1 MGPVPHRCFIPASIS
16 YPTIISSFFFEILL
30 HLRHLPLLL
39 GRQFWVG
46 YWKEKKKVRPLRRHW
61 KIINEIHNTV
71 RVKSPAYD
79 ETKKTQTSLFVL
91 GTLLKINSWAGLIL
105 TSMFDDC
112 AETWSKQEP
121 IAQGVSNL
129 LCICWWDP
137 VRIFCGSLRKEKYDA
152 GETDANTDWLT
163 TIHIYIQSDTKQS
176 GRQTDRHQAVRQ
188 AGRQE

>member
-1 MGPVPHRCFIPASIS
+1 MGPVPHRCFISASIS

-71 RVKSPAYD
+71 RAKSPAYD

-105 TSMFDDC
+105 TSMFDNC

-137 VRIFCGSLRKEKYDA
+137 VRIFRGSLRKEKHDA

-163 TIHIYIQSDTKQS
+163 SIHIYIQSDTKQS
-176 GRQTDRHQAVRQ
+176 GRQTNRHQAVRQ

>member
-1 MGPVPHRCFIPASIS
+1 MGPVPHRCFISASIS

-46 YWKEKKKVRPLRRHW
+46 YWKEKKKVRPLRRLW

-79 ETKKTQTSLFVL
+79 ETKKPQTPLFVL

-105 TSMFDDC
+105 TSMFDNC

-137 VRIFCGSLRKEKYDA
+137 VRIFRGSLRKEKHDA

-163 TIHIYIQSDTKQS
+163 SIHIYIQSDTKQS
-176 GRQTDRHQAVRQ
+176 GRQTDWHQAVRQ

>member
-1 MGPVPHRCFIPASIS
+1 MGPVPHRCFISASIS

-46 YWKEKKKVRPLRRHW
+46 YWKEKKKVRPLRRLW

-79 ETKKTQTSLFVL
+79 ETKKPQTPLFVL

-105 TSMFDDC
+105 TSMFDNC

-137 VRIFCGSLRKEKYDA
+137 VRIFRGSLRKEKHDA

-163 TIHIYIQSDTKQS
+163 SIHIYIQSDTKQS
-176 GRQTDRHQAVRQ
+176 GRQADRHQAVRQ

>member
-1 MGPVPHRCFIPASIS
+1 MGPVPPRCFISASIS

-71 RVKSPAYD
+71 RAKSPAYD
-79 ETKKTQTSLFVL
+79 ETKKPQTSLFVL

-105 TSMFDDC
+105 TSMFDNC
-112 AETWSKQEP
+112 TETWSKQEP

-137 VRIFCGSLRKEKYDA
+137 VRIFRGSLRKEKHDT

-163 TIHIYIQSDTKQS
+163 SIHIYIQSDTKQS
-176 GRQTDRHQAVRQ
+176 GRQTNRHQAVRQ

>member
-1 MGPVPHRCFIPASIS
+1 MGPVPHRCFISASIS

-71 RVKSPAYD
+71 RAKSPAYD

-105 TSMFDDC
+105 TSMFDNC
-112 AETWSKQEP
+112 AETLSKQEP

-137 VRIFCGSLRKEKYDA
+137 VRIFRGSLRKEKHDA

-163 TIHIYIQSDTKQS
+163 SIHIYIQSDTKQS
-176 GRQTDRHQAVRQ
+176 GRQTNRHQAVRQ

>member
-1 MGPVPHRCFIPASIS
+1 MGPVPHRCFISASIS

-61 KIINEIHNTV
+61 KIINEIH
-71 RVKSPAYD
+71 KP
-79 ETKKTQTSLFVL
+79 QTSLFVL

-105 TSMFDDC
+105 TSMFDNC

-137 VRIFCGSLRKEKYDA
+137 VRIFRGSLRKEKHDA

-163 TIHIYIQSDTKQS
+163 SIHIYIQSDTKQS
-176 GRQTDRHQAVRQ
+176 GRQADRHQAVRQ